1 MASRGP
7 PEPHYTT
14 EGNNGGNDGLA
25 RHELPLGVLILAL
38 IQALQALVLMV
49 PGALLMII
57 PIIGWIFG
65 IPMFVIGF
73 FLLFIAWGLFTLQSW
88 AHLWAVVMNIL
99 GLVIAALNANV
110 LGVVLSLLIVLYL
123 QSDDIKRRFT

>member
-1 MASRGP
+1 M
-7 PEPHYTT
+7 
-14 EGNNGGNDGLA
+14 A